1 MLLGVS
7 SDKLHVIPN
16 GYNERLFKPIPS
28 DLIRKK
34 LALPFNKRIILSV
47 GNLVDIKGHTY
58 LIDAMSIV
66 LKKEADVI
74 LVILGSGPLME
85 RLRKK
90 VDKLGLNGRILL
102 LGRRPHDE
110 YPMWM
115 NASDIFVLPSLGEG
129 FPTVIPEAL
138 ACGKPVIGTRVGG
151 VPEALADPNVGILV
165 DSRDSLALANAI
177 LTALKKK
184 WQTEII
190 VNYAKRYSWGKIVEK
205 ILEIYQAV

>member
-1 MLLGVS
+1 M
-7 SDKLHVIPN
+7 
-16 GYNERLFKPIPS
+16 
-28 DLIRKK
+28 
-34 LALPFNKRIILSV
+34 
-47 GNLVDIKGHTY
+47 
-58 LIDAMSIV
+58 
-66 LKKEADVI
+66 
-74 LVILGSGPLME
+74 
-85 RLRKK
+85 
-90 VDKLGLNGRILL
+90 DKLGLNGRILL

-110 YPMWM
+110 IPMWM